1 MQSPTFVATSV
12 SPAQFRDQ
20 NIINPRHPGG
30 NIKWDRNVDPFD
42 AHINRNPTKN
52 SDPTTFFSHVL
63 GLKAVPRE
71 VADVDAIKRM
81 NFASNP
87 VLSKSPKFVDLRLST
102 VNTADKLNSTFAPA
116 TRDWLATR
124 HSIAEVTRDRVSE
137 AKEYSEYIKKSEFET
152 MKVFERENISGI

>member
-1 MQSPTFVATSV
+1 
-12 SPAQFRDQ
+12 
-20 NIINPRHPGG
+20 
-30 NIKWDRNVDPFD
+30 
-42 AHINRNPTKN
+42 
-52 SDPTTFFSHVL
+52 
-63 GLKAVPRE
+63 
-71 VADVDAIKRM
+71 M

-152 MKVFERENISGI
+152 MKVFERENNSGIRLAENNSGTRLNENIPLTRLNEDISLTGQTKNSPLTRPTDFVT